1 MENLIVQLI
10 AVGGG
15 VGGAILLV
23 IVGVI
28 KKAMSRQTC
37 LLPI

>member
-1 MENLIVQLI
+1 MDIGGIISNV
-10 AVGGG
+10 AGGG

-28 KKAMSRQTC
+28 KKMMAK
-37 LLPI
+37 